1 MTIGDRIRYCRTRL
15 LMTQSQ
21 LAERTGIHP
30 VSIRKYETNKTI
42 PQPEQIRRIADVLC
56 VSYTAIAGLDCA
68 NLDIKEQGD
77 FAKEGFGFV
86 HRNTRFTKQI
96 VPRRHLSN

>member
-1 MTIGDRIRYCRTRL
+1 
-15 LMTQSQ
+15 MTQSQ

-56 VSYTAIAGLDCA
+56 VSYTAIAVWIAL
-68 NLDIKEQGD
+68 I
-77 FAKEGFGFV
+77 
-86 HRNTRFTKQI
+86 
-96 VPRRHLSN
+96 